1 MTQPGG
7 KYPIA
12 DLVELKGCSIDE
24 FILLASQKGISLSEG
39 SESALSLAEIRV
51 IDPTLAYQLRYKK
64 PERQNAASE
73 TIKEKDD
80 KPTDASTKSV
90 QTTLHSFDSLGQP
103 ANEVPESIDS
113 DPDFLKKNA
122 VLQEI
127 IRMADY
133 ADLMTIDD
141 VHALRK
147 KWEDC
152 GLLRGKL
159 YRPLYKKYEL
169 SLKILFAKLTI
180 DESVK
185 AAEYQANLSR
195 KSKICEALE
204 SVPSD
209 ASIEQVGDAL
219 EVLTLQ
225 WRDAGPVEDGDKEQI
240 SERFKKAKEVLNK
253 RVQVEGKK
261 STKPLQKKK
270 ESNISNQSHIGI
282 IKFYDSY
289 KGFGFVA
296 TNSFGTGDSDS
307 NRLVEVYI
315 NSTGLK
321 GSFEPDDRDWIVF
334 NIEKNIRD
342 RSPRAINAKE
352 LESSKDDLL
361 LALNYIGEFAKIKG
375 RDNKGE
381 KVYNEDVLPYVYRT
395 YWCKDNKPGEFLGI
409 IIEQIGLQ
417 SSENQASY
425 IKRLLSNDATCSI
438 IESLLQKESDS
449 IPSSPIIDALKEA
462 VISSAFEG
470 DSPNWTRITELSKG
484 GLDISPYYSS
494 LLSNLTS
501 GTTLS
506 LDKKNFL
513 LNLGYTRTRALVR
526 SGNLAELPEFFL
538 SELFSGYR
546 DTFASFFEP
555 GDSLSDKGLVY
566 WFLADNDFDHI
577 LEISD
582 WDLMVPWIERQGAS
596 IVTPIIQGFVENVD
610 LETDEVFQR
619 FSTSVFITVMK
630 GMDEDEKIQ
639 FLQQLPEKLAT
650 EIAVKHFAGTEVFDT
665 IIGEQWKAVKAGIS
679 YVTFDLESDG
689 DSIREFAF
697 KQEENTRVYQ
707 GEEQLNSLLRALKKK
722 DVIVGHKIKDWDLKI
737 LEKKGLQ
744 TDSFVWDT
752 LEIEILLN
760 PCRYAYSLHTL
771 HDAKSDTELADKLF
785 WNQLF
790 RLSQQPDLCESLSS
804 LLPPSIN
811 DILSQLQKP
820 YFEKL
825 FNESALGNEQLFQEL
840 SEISPEL
847 QSQLTAIDSDSGVGN
862 VLIVS
867 PRTLWGK
874 LAQYI
879 SLSFIDQTDSIEF
892 KVLSKEKL
900 STTPINDTFLQTI
913 LGRFLELSKTPV
925 VANIA
930 QYLRFNHFSDELL
943 SNYICD
949 SSSSRIVCCDID
961 GLMRLSQRDG
971 YSHIYFVGCEMDGR
985 LCQFSLDEQL
995 STSDFLSK
1003 NCWIPMR
1010 MAGANY
1016 MIVSS
1021 EERRLLGIEG
1031 LPEDTANVW
1040 VERQPNGKYQINYN
1054 FNYEERITRL
1064 KEDNNTASIKYVS
1077 WDLARSSDRQS
1088 SIVLVNSTARG
1099 RFVASQNRVG
1109 TVSRYR
1115 SLYWATQLK
1124 LVQSIHEE
1132 EPGTP
1137 IVYVLDSNLELF
1149 SVEAH
1154 ARQLG
1159 FYVPDTGSMARKL
1172 EMICK
1177 HSNGLLVI
1185 SKDQFGAVAGLKE
1198 FARYIYIWDSL
1209 AVDKCRMMWTGKMP
1223 FGDEANAEKEDVQ
1236 QLLAITDATPKTCL
1250 LATWPTIEFQN
1261 KYIEANNPESRLYV
1275 IDPYL
1280 DDFGDLADA
1289 WNTGVFSPKLWGTK
1303 EAYENDVKTASSFYK
1318 DYELSDNPDS
1328 TSDEDRI
1335 KEAMETIRKIFLPAY
1350 EWREN
1355 QLDALP
1361 AVLSRKNDC
1370 LVSIPTGG
1378 GKSILFQGPALY
1390 YSAFTNRLSI
1400 VVTPLK
1406 ALMEDQVSE
1415 LHNPRLGFYTNVD
1428 YLNSDRSQGE
1438 VQQIYRK
1445 VKGGELALLYVTP
1458 ERFRSRSFLNALQTR
1473 ITNDNGLEYF
1483 IFDEAHCISQW
1494 GQEFR
1499 PDYLNVM
1506 KWCQEL
1512 KKSYPQSCITMYSA
1526 TVTKQIQDAI
1536 AKYLPDVH
1544 RYGQKEEDYNPI
1556 RSHIGMSFV
1565 SVAHDDPS
1573 RIKAIIDFIQQ
1584 NDIDP
1589 AKSRMLVFCR
1599 TRMQCEVCASY
1610 LEDHMAEFGFSVD
1623 DEGRSPIGFFHAG
1636 MDADDREDVYQ
1647 QFKSGS
1653 ISILCATKA
1662 FGMGMDIPNVHYIVH
1677 YSPPSVLEDYLQ
1689 EVGRAGR
1696 KKEDYEAAGFV
1707 GDKLLP
1713 TICLV
1718 SKEDFKKAKELLIKS
1733 MLSWSNL
1740 NDIRKAIIDYIKPLQ
1755 SIERTQISPIVV
1767 PQNLWRK
1774 DNTDDSFTDFKLG
1787 MYWLES
1793 MERIKMG
1800 FLCPSHVNISITNK
1814 DVSSQDI
1821 GNLKSVAN
1829 AYKVYDYI
1837 RTNYKPLNEGMIQVS
1852 INDLRCGVNIGYE
1865 AVLNALIL
1873 CTKKKWL
1880 RLEQDMRCEIALTR
1894 SSETSYFLSHNG
1906 TNVTLNIIF
1915 AAVLKLLSEQKAH
1928 KEFVLDGELRKRLL
1942 NETLEENIIRTKPH
1956 TRTNK
1961 AGKKITEEYMPW
1973 YDGKETK
1980 TKNIGLAIA
1989 KNYESDLRRKRAK
2002 HIFTILELI
2011 PNVKVKSFLDT
2022 ESKEVKQIISFE
2034 STKCSSY
2041 VNELYTDC
2049 VRFLKYLDD
2058 KNNKLSSKS
2067 GRINW
2072 ADCLIELKLD
2082 SKGYHYLDDILHVLR
2097 VLGYVNSDGLLPV
2110 GIEVYTTKDTEQ
2122 AIREKLKPDSL
2133 DERVR
2138 KDFDL
2143 MNKMRKIR
2151 LAAMNAFAGKGRSS
2165 LNHFIS
2171 EYFKCVTFDD
2181 FFALVTNYYDE
2192 NNPEDR
2198 KFISAMQD
2206 EAIIKEEKLLGE
2218 EQKLIY
2224 DAPIDE
2230 DINVLAGPG
2239 SGKTH
2244 ILTLRCA
2251 RLIYRENV
2259 SPGEILVLAYN
2270 RAVVVELRNRLDRL
2284 FGSLGLGRS
2293 ASQIHVHTFSALAKV
2308 VCGHAL
2314 DDYEL
2319 NEWEGYFLE
2328 TLRSRPADVKK
2339 ILPGIRFVMI
2349 DEFQDITQT
2358 RLDAMLTIRQIY
2370 PGVKFFTIGDKD
2382 QSIYGFD
2389 KKIAGIPEST
2399 SPDYYYQQLTSKL
2412 APHEYTMRT
2421 NYRSFPKILSSA
2433 SVYLKN
2439 PEDAPV
2445 SSKKLKDSEPSTE
2458 YVKIVNWRKGLRYWT
2473 DDLPALVEQAQLS
2486 LGNELRDKRIEDI
2499 AIFFRSND
2507 EVYRGYEKVSKMNF
2521 SDVRVRIQGA
2531 SGCELY
2537 RVREL
2542 HAVLTYLQENA
2553 SKEITISGS
2562 QTQKELRAFIE
2573 GLMSD
2578 FPKWDRF
2585 YLDFAY
2591 TLILDYLDFVS
2602 SKEDN
2607 YTYGQMAE
2615 SIMEST
2621 QTDDGQIYKI
2631 YDRYE
2636 EDRIDRKKQLNIIL
2650 TTMHKV
2656 KGLEFDAVIV
2666 TPSFS
2671 SLPFDGRNDSEIDFD
2686 APLTREEA
2694 EELEEERR
2702 LQYVAYTRARKQLW
2716 VYRFTREAA
2725 LDQMKKHPR
2734 QDARLGFNDRPEID
2748 KFFLSYMATNNAFPN
2763 NDRIKS
2769 MVAKN
2774 DPICI
2779 VPYKSKQTNKIGAWV
2794 KHNGM
2799 TIGMLS
2805 SKSKILKQIRSQEIN
2820 TGVLPGPL
2828 YGLFVNEVF
2837 VWTKEDTVKNDR
2849 ENNNNPPFLEY
2860 WSQDALNQG
2869 YVYVV
2874 DFAGYAK

>member
-1 MTQPGG
+1 MTAPGG

-12 DLVELKGCSIDE
+12 DLVELKGCSVEE
-24 FILLASQKGISLSEG
+24 FILLASRKGISLPEG
-39 SESALSLAEIRV
+39 GDGALSLAEIKV
-51 IDPTLAYQLRYKK
+51 IDPSLAYQLRYRK
-64 PERQNAASE
+64 PERRTSAHESMNEEVNE
-73 TIKEKDD
+73 TTESSD
-80 KPTDASTKSV
+80 KKV
-90 QTTLHSFDSLGQP
+90 QTTLHSFDSLAHT
-103 ANEVPESIDS
+103 ANAASESSES
-113 DPDFLKKNA
+113 DRDFQNKNA

-127 IRMADY
+127 IQMADY
-133 ADLMTIDD
+133 ADLMTIND
-141 VHALRK
+141 VHAIRK

-169 SLKILFAKLTI
+169 SLKILFTKLSI

-195 KSKICEALE
+195 KSRICEDLE
-204 SVPSD
+204 SVPAD
-209 ASIEQVGDAL
+209 ASIEQVSDAI

-225 WRDAGPVEDGDKEQI
+225 WRDAGPVDDRDKEQI
-240 SERFKKAKEVLNK
+240 SERFKKAKDVLNK
-253 RVQVEGKK
+253 RVQIEGNK
-261 STKPLQKKK
+261 SSRPLLKKK
-270 ESNISNQSHIGI
+270 ADNISNKLHVGI
-282 IKFYDSY
+282 VKFYDSS

-296 TNSFGTGDSDS
+296 TNSLGIDKSDN
-307 NRLVEVYI
+307 NRLVEVFI
-315 NSTGLK
+315 NSTSFK
-321 GSFEPDDRDWIVF
+321 GSFRPDDRDWIIF
-334 NIEKNIRD
+334 NLEKNNRGL
-342 RSPRAINAKE
+342 RAINARS
-352 LESSKDDLL
+352 LNDSKDDLL
-361 LALNYIGEFAKIKG
+361 SALNYIGEFAKIKG
-375 RDNKGE
+375 RDSKGE
-381 KVYNEDVLPYVYRT
+381 KVYNEDVLPYFYKTLWR
-395 YWCKDNKPGEFLGI
+395 KDNKRGEFFGT
-409 IIEQIGLQ
+409 IIEQIESQ
-417 SSENQASY
+417 SPENRASY
-425 IKRLLSNDATCSI
+425 IKLLLSNEATCSI
-438 IESLLQKESDS
+438 IESLLQRECDS
-449 IPSSPIIDALKEA
+449 LPSSPTIDTLKEI
-462 VISSAFEG
+462 VLSSIFEG
-470 DSPNWTRITELSKG
+470 ENPNWARITELANG

-494 LLSNLTS
+494 LLSNLLS
-501 GTTLS
+501 GTSLS
-506 LDKKNFL
+506 IDKKNFL
-513 LNLGYTRTRALVR
+513 LSLGNARARALVR
-526 SGNLAELPEFFL
+526 SGNIAELPEFFL
-538 SELFSGYR
+538 SELFAAYR
-546 DTFASFFEP
+546 DTFASFFESE
-555 GDSLSDKGLVY
+555 DSLSDKELVF
-566 WFLADNDFDHI
+566 WFLADNDFNHI
-577 LEISD
+577 LAIGD
-582 WDLMVPWIERQGAS
+582 WDLMLPWIERQGAS

-610 LETDEVFQR
+610 LENDEVFQR
-619 FSTSVFITVMK
+619 FNTSVFITAMK
-630 GMDEDEKIQ
+630 GMDDDEKIQ
-639 FLQQLPEKLAT
+639 FLQQLPEQLAT

-689 DSIREFAF
+689 ESIREFAF

-707 GEEQLNSLLRALKKK
+707 GEEQLNTLLRVLKKK

-737 LEKKGLQ
+737 LEKKGLE

-790 RLSQQPDLCESLSS
+790 RLSQQPDLCASLSS

-811 DILSQLQKP
+811 EILAQLQKP
-820 YFEKL
+820 YFEDL

-840 SEISPEL
+840 AEISSGL
-847 QSQLTAIDSDSGVGN
+847 QSQLTAIDSDSSAGD

-867 PRTLWGK
+867 PRSLWGK

-892 KVLSKEKL
+892 KILSKEKL
-900 STTPINDTFLQTI
+900 LAAPINDTFLQTI
-913 LGRFLELSKTPV
+913 LRRFLELSKTPV

-930 QYLRFNHFSDELL
+930 QYLRYNHFSDELL

-949 SSSSRIVCCDID
+949 SASSRIVCCDID
-961 GLMRLSQRDG
+961 GLKRLSKHDG

-1016 MIVSS
+1016 MIVTS
-1021 EERRLLGIEG
+1021 EERRLLGIKG

-1040 VERQPNGKYQINYN
+1040 VERQPNGKYQVYYN

-1064 KEDNNTASIKYVS
+1064 KEDNKTANIDFIS
-1077 WDLARSSDRQS
+1077 WDLSRSSDRQN

-1137 IVYVLDSNLELF
+1137 IVYVLDSSLELF

-1177 HSNGLLVI
+1177 HNNGLLVI
-1185 SKDQFGAVAGLKE
+1185 SKDQFSAVAGLKE
-1198 FARYIYIWDSL
+1198 FARYIYVWDSL

-1223 FGDEANAEKEDVQ
+1223 FGDEANAEKEGVQ

-1280 DDFGDLADA
+1280 DDFGDLSDA
-1289 WNTGVFSPKLWGTK
+1289 WNTGVYSPKLWNTK
-1303 EAYENDVKTASSFYK
+1303 EEYENDLNTASSFYK
-1318 DYELSDNPDS
+1318 DYELSVSPDS

-1335 KEAMETIRKIFLPAY
+1335 KDAMETIRKIFLPAY

-1361 AVLSRKNDC
+1361 AVLSKKNDC

-1445 VKGGELALLYVTP
+1445 IKGGELALLYVTP

-1473 ITNDNGLEYF
+1473 ISNDNGLEYF

-1536 AKYLPDVH
+1536 AKFLPDVH

-1565 SVAHDDPS
+1565 NVAHDDPS
-1573 RIKAIIDFIQQ
+1573 RIKAIVDFIQQ
-1584 NDIDP
+1584 NNIDP
-1589 AKSRMLVFCR
+1589 NKSRMLVFCR

-1610 LEDHMAEFGFSVD
+1610 LEDHIADFGFSVD
-1623 DEGRSPIGFFHAG
+1623 DDGHSPIGFFHAG

-1755 SIERTQISPIVV
+1755 SIERTQTSPIVV
-1767 PQNLWRK
+1767 PQNLWKK

-1800 FLCPSHVNISITNK
+1800 FLCPSHVNISIINK

-1880 RLEQDMRCEIALTR
+1880 RLEQDMRCDIALTR
-1894 SSETSYFLSHNG
+1894 SSETSYILSHKD

-1915 AAVLKLLSEQKAH
+1915 AAVLKLLSEQEVH
-1928 KEFVLDGELRKRLL
+1928 KEFVLDGELRERLL
-1942 NETLEENIIRTKPH
+1942 NETLDENRIRTKTH

-1961 AGKKITEEYMPW
+1961 AGKKIAEEYMLW

-2034 STKCSSY
+2034 STESSSY
-2041 VNELYTDC
+2041 VSEFYTDC
-2049 VRFLKYLDD
+2049 VRFLRYLDE

-2110 GIEVYTTKDTEQ
+2110 GIEVYTTKDTEL

-2314 DDYEL
+2314 DDYDL
-2319 NEWEGYFLE
+2319 NEWEGYFLD

-2389 KKIAGIPEST
+2389 KKIVGIPEST
-2399 SPDYYYQQLTSKL
+2399 SPDYYYQQLTEKL
-2412 APHEYTMRT
+2412 SPHEYTMRT

-2433 SVYLKN
+2433 SVYLKH

-2445 SSKKLKDSEPSTE
+2445 SSKKLKDSEPSTD
-2458 YVKIVNWRKGLRYWT
+2458 YVKIVNWKKGLRYWT
-2473 DDLPALVEQAQLS
+2473 DDLPGLVEQAKSS
-2486 LGNELRDKRIEDI
+2486 LGSELREKRIEDI

-2602 SKEDN
+2602 SEEDN

-2636 EDRIDRKKQLNIIL
+2636 ADRIDRKKQLNIIL

-2686 APLTREEA
+2686 APLTREEV

-2702 LQYVAYTRARKQLW
+2702 LQYVAYTRARKILW

-2725 LDQMKKHPR
+2725 LDQMEKYPR

-2748 KFFLSYMATNNAFPN
+2748 KFFLSYMATSNAFPN

-2774 DPICI
+2774 DPVCI
-2779 VPYKSKQTNKIGAWV
+2779 VPYRNKQGRIGAFV

-2805 SKSKILKQIRSQEIN
+2805 SKSKILKQIKSQEIN

-2837 VWTKEDTVKNDR
+2837 VWTKDDTEKNDR
-2849 ENNNNPPFLEY
+2849 ENNTNFLSY
-2860 WSQDALNQG
+2860 WSQEALSRG

>member
-1 MTQPGG
+1 MTAAGG

-12 DLVELKGCSIDE
+12 DLVELKGCSVEE
-24 FILLASQKGISLSEG
+24 FILLASRKGISLPEG
-39 SESALSLAEIRV
+39 GNGALSLAEIKV
-51 IDPTLAYQLRYKK
+51 IDPSLAYQLRYRK
-64 PERQNAASE
+64 PERRTSAHESMNEEVNE
-73 TIKEKDD
+73 TTESSD
-80 KPTDASTKSV
+80 KKV
-90 QTTLHSFDSLGQP
+90 QTTLHSFDSLAQT
-103 ANEVPESIDS
+103 ANAASESSES
-113 DPDFLKKNA
+113 DRDFQNKNA

-127 IRMADY
+127 IQMADY
-133 ADLMTIDD
+133 ADLMTIND
-141 VHALRK
+141 VHAIRK

-169 SLKILFAKLTI
+169 SLKILFTKLSI

-195 KSKICEALE
+195 KSRICEDLE
-204 SVPSD
+204 SVPAD
-209 ASIEQVGDAL
+209 ASIEQVSDAI

-225 WRDAGPVEDGDKEQI
+225 WRDAGPVDDRDKEQI
-240 SERFKKAKEVLNK
+240 SERFKKAKDILNK
-253 RVQVEGKK
+253 LVQIEGNK
-261 STKPLQKKK
+261 SSRPLLKKK
-270 ESNISNQSHIGI
+270 ADNISNKLHVGI
-282 IKFYDSY
+282 VKFYDSS

-296 TNSFGTGDSDS
+296 TNSLGIDKSDN
-307 NRLVEVYI
+307 NRLVEVFI
-315 NSTGLK
+315 NSTSFK
-321 GSFEPDDRDWIVF
+321 GSFRPDDRDWIIF
-334 NIEKNIRD
+334 NLEKNNRGL
-342 RSPRAINAKE
+342 RAINARS
-352 LESSKDDLL
+352 LNDSKDDLL
-361 LALNYIGEFAKIKG
+361 SALNYIGEFAKIKG
-375 RDNKGE
+375 RDSKGE
-381 KVYNEDVLPYVYRT
+381 KVYNEDVLPYFYKTLWR
-395 YWCKDNKPGEFLGI
+395 KDNKPGEFFGT
-409 IIEQIGLQ
+409 IIEQIESQ
-417 SSENQASY
+417 SPENRASY
-425 IKRLLSNDATCSI
+425 IKLLLSNEATCSI
-438 IESLLQKESDS
+438 IESLLQRECDS
-449 IPSSPIIDALKEA
+449 LPSSPTIDTLKEI
-462 VISSAFEG
+462 VLSSIFEG
-470 DSPNWTRITELSKG
+470 ENPNWARITELANG

-494 LLSNLTS
+494 LLSNLLS
-501 GTTLS
+501 GTSLS
-506 LDKKNFL
+506 IDKKNFL
-513 LNLGYTRTRALVR
+513 LSLGNARARALVR
-526 SGNLAELPEFFL
+526 SGNIAELPEFFL
-538 SELFSGYR
+538 SELFAAYR
-546 DTFASFFEP
+546 DTFASFFESE
-555 GDSLSDKGLVY
+555 DSLSDKELVF
-566 WFLADNDFDHI
+566 WFLADNDFNHI
-577 LEISD
+577 LAIGD
-582 WDLMVPWIERQGAS
+582 WDLMLPWIERQGAS

-610 LETDEVFQR
+610 LENDEVFQR
-619 FSTSVFITVMK
+619 FNTSVFITAMK
-630 GMDEDEKIQ
+630 GMDDDEKIQ
-639 FLQQLPEKLAT
+639 FLQQLPEQLAT

-689 DSIREFAF
+689 ESIREFAF

-707 GEEQLNSLLRALKKK
+707 GEEQLNTLLRALKKK

-737 LEKKGLQ
+737 LEKKGLE

-790 RLSQQPDLCESLSS
+790 RLSQQPDLCASLSS

-811 DILSQLQKP
+811 EILAQLQKP
-820 YFEKL
+820 YFEDL

-840 SEISPEL
+840 AEISSGL
-847 QSQLTAIDSDSGVGN
+847 QSQLTAIDSDSSAGD

-867 PRTLWGK
+867 PRSLWGK

-892 KVLSKEKL
+892 KILSKEKL
-900 STTPINDTFLQTI
+900 LAAPINDTFLQTI
-913 LGRFLELSKTPV
+913 LRRFLELSKTPV

-930 QYLRFNHFSDELL
+930 QYLRYNHFSDELL

-949 SSSSRIVCCDID
+949 SASSRIVCCDID
-961 GLMRLSQRDG
+961 GLQRLSKHDG
-971 YSHIYFVGCEMDGR
+971 YSHIYFIGCEMDGR
-985 LCQFSLDEQL
+985 LCQFSLDDQL

-1016 MIVSS
+1016 MIVTS
-1021 EERRLLGIEG
+1021 EERRLLGIKG

-1040 VERQPNGKYQINYN
+1040 VERQPNGKYQVYYN
-1054 FNYEERITRL
+1054 FNYEDRITRL
-1064 KEDNNTASIKYVS
+1064 KEDNKTANIGFIS
-1077 WDLARSSDRQS
+1077 WDLSRSSDRQN

-1137 IVYVLDSNLELF
+1137 IVYVLDSSLELF

-1177 HSNGLLVI
+1177 NNNGLLVI
-1185 SKDQFGAVAGLKE
+1185 SKDQFSAVAGLKE
-1198 FARYIYIWDSL
+1198 FARYIYVWDSL

-1223 FGDEANAEKEDVQ
+1223 FGDEANAEKEGVQ

-1280 DDFGDLADA
+1280 DDFGDLSDA
-1289 WNTGVFSPKLWGTK
+1289 WNTGVYSPKLWNTK
-1303 EAYENDVKTASSFYK
+1303 EEYENDLNTASSFYK
-1318 DYELSDNPDS
+1318 DYELSVSPDS

-1335 KEAMETIRKIFLPAY
+1335 KDAMETIRKIFLPAY

-1361 AVLSRKNDC
+1361 AVLSKKNDC

-1445 VKGGELALLYVTP
+1445 IKGGELALLYVTP

-1473 ITNDNGLEYF
+1473 ISNDNGLEYF

-1536 AKYLPDVH
+1536 AKFLPDVH

-1565 SVAHDDPS
+1565 NVAHDDHS
-1573 RIKAIIDFIQQ
+1573 RIKAIVDFIQQ
-1584 NDIDP
+1584 NNIDP
-1589 AKSRMLVFCR
+1589 NKSRMLVFCR

-1610 LEDHMAEFGFSVD
+1610 LEDHMADFGFSVD
-1623 DEGRSPIGFFHAG
+1623 DDGHSPIGFFHAG

-1718 SKEDFKKAKELLIKS
+1718 SKEDFKKAKELLKKS
-1733 MLSWSNL
+1733 MLSWSDL

-1755 SIERTQISPIVV
+1755 SIEQTQTSPIVV
-1767 PQNLWRK
+1767 PQNLWKK

-1800 FLCPSHVNISITNK
+1800 FLCPSHVNISIINK

-1880 RLEQDMRCEIALTR
+1880 RLEQDMRCEISLTR
-1894 SSETSYFLSHNG
+1894 SSETSYILSHKD

-1915 AAVLKLLSEQKAH
+1915 AAVLKLLSEQEVH

-1942 NETLEENIIRTKPH
+1942 NETLEENRIRTKTH

-1961 AGKKITEEYMPW
+1961 GKKITEECMLW
-1973 YDGKETK
+1973 YDEKETK

-1989 KNYESDLRRKRAK
+1989 RNYESDLRRKRAK
-2002 HIFTILELI
+2002 HIFTILELV

-2034 STKCSSY
+2034 SSKCSSY
-2041 VNELYTDC
+2041 VSDLYSDC
-2049 VRFLKYLDD
+2049 VRFLRYLDE

-2072 ADCLIELKLD
+2072 ADCLIELNLD
-2082 SKGYHYLDDILHVLR
+2082 SKGYHYLDDILYVLR

-2143 MNKMRKIR
+2143 MNKMRIIR

-2171 EYFKCVTFDD
+2171 EYFKCVTYDD

-2192 NNPEDR
+2192 KNPEDR
-2198 KFISAMQD
+2198 KFISALQD
-2206 EAIIKEEKLLGE
+2206 EAIIKEEKLLGA
-2218 EQKLIY
+2218 EQKVIY

-2314 DDYEL
+2314 DDYDL
-2319 NEWEGYFLE
+2319 NEWEGYFLD

-2389 KKIAGIPEST
+2389 KKIVGIPEST
-2399 SPDYYYQQLTSKL
+2399 SPEYYYQQLTAKL
-2412 APHEYTMRT
+2412 SPHEYTMRT

-2439 PEDAPV
+2439 PKDAPV
-2445 SSKKLKDSEPSTE
+2445 SSKKLKDSEPSTD
-2458 YVKIVNWRKGLRYWT
+2458 YVKIVNWKKGLRYWT
-2473 DDLPALVEQAQLS
+2473 DDLPGLVEEAKS
-2486 LGNELRDKRIEDI
+2486 SFGSELREKRIEDI

-2521 SDVRVRIQGA
+2521 PDVRVRIQGA

-2602 SKEDN
+2602 SEEDN

-2636 EDRIDRKKQLNIIL
+2636 ADRIDRKKQLNIIL

-2686 APLTREEA
+2686 APLTREEV

-2702 LQYVAYTRARKQLW
+2702 LQYVAYTRARKILW

-2725 LDQMKKHPR
+2725 LDQMEKYPR

-2748 KFFLSYMATNNAFPN
+2748 KFFLSYMATSNAFPN

-2774 DPICI
+2774 DPVCI
-2779 VPYKSKQTNKIGAWV
+2779 VPYRNKQGRIGAFV

-2805 SKSKILKQIRSQEIN
+2805 SKSKILKQIKSQEIN

-2837 VWTKEDTVKNDR
+2837 VWTKDDTEKNDR
-2849 ENNNNPPFLEY
+2849 ENNTNFLSY
-2860 WSQDALNQG
+2860 WSQEALSRG